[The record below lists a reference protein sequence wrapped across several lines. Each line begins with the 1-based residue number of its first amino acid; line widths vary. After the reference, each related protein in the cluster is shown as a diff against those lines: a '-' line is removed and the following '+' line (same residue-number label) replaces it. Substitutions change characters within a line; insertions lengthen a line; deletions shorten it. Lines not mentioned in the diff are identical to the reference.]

1 MIRYRLSFRRCFC
14 YNQICSGRKSWNW
27 RKNNHGKKE
36 SIRRQKREKDRSF
49 SDRAS
54 VDGYPGA
61 EYKSFLSVEEAQAY
75 LNRPADLLPGARSSA
90 GTDGGKNEED
100 QVVAY
105 VDGSFNKDI
114 GRYAFGCVL
123 IRPDGGIVRESGSGN
138 DPESLQLRNVT
149 GEMLGA
155 MYAVRWCAVN
165 GYPAVRICYDYMGIE
180 MWAVGSWRTNNSLTQ
195 KYAAFMRESGSRI
208 RNITRR
214 RTSWQRQ
221 RSRKGKRSQRSKESE
236 AKGIRGTWGMYWS
249 SLMRGH
255 RGGFRARSE
264 SRRPCRKRRGRA
276 SRQAAMCWFPRLRER
291 ERRSLRSSFFSTV

>member
-1 MIRYRLSFRRCFC
+1 MAKKKVYAV
-14 YNQICSGRKSWNW
+14 RK
-27 RKNNHGKKE
+27 GKKTGLF
-36 SIRRQKREKDRSF
+36 QTWDAC
-49 SDRAS
+49 RAS

-180 MWAVGSWRTNNSLTQ
+180 MWAVGAWRTNNSLTQ

-208 RNITRR
+208 RITFQKIAAH
-214 RTSWQRQ
+214 TGVEYNEEAD
-221 RSRKGKRSQRSKESE
+221 KLAKAALAEGKAIPKIKRVGSE
-236 AKGIRGTWGMYWS
+236 GD
-249 SLMRGH
+249 
-255 RGGFRARSE
+255 
-264 SRRPCRKRRGRA
+264 
-276 SRQAAMCWFPRLRER
+276 
-291 ERRSLRSSFFSTV
+291 

>member
-1 MIRYRLSFRRCFC
+1 MAKKKVYAV
-14 YNQICSGRKSWNW
+14 RK
-27 RKNNHGKKE
+27 GKKTGLF
-36 SIRRQKREKDRSF
+36 QTWDAC
-49 SDRAS
+49 RAS

-208 RNITRR
+208 RITLQKIAAH
-214 RTSWQRQ
+214 TGVEYNEEAD
-221 RSRKGKRSQRSKESE
+221 KLAKAALAEGKAIPKIKRVGSE
-236 AKGIRGTWGMYWS
+236 GD
-249 SLMRGH
+249 
-255 RGGFRARSE
+255 
-264 SRRPCRKRRGRA
+264 
-276 SRQAAMCWFPRLRER
+276 
-291 ERRSLRSSFFSTV
+291 

>member
-1 MIRYRLSFRRCFC
+1 MAKKKVYAV
-14 YNQICSGRKSWNW
+14 RK
-27 RKNNHGKKE
+27 GKKTGLF
-36 SIRRQKREKDRSF
+36 QTWDAC
-49 SDRAS
+49 RAS

-61 EYKSFLSVEEAQAY
+61 EYKSFLSMEEAQAY
-75 LNRPADLLPGARSSA
+75 LNRPADLLPGARSSV

-155 MYAVRWCAVN
+155 MYAVRWCEVN
-165 GYPAVRICYDYMGIE
+165 GYSAVRICYDYMGIE

-208 RNITRR
+208 RITFQKIAAH
-214 RTSWQRQ
+214 TGVEYNEEAD
-221 RSRKGKRSQRSKESE
+221 KLAKAALAEGKAIPKIKRVGSE
-236 AKGIRGTWGMYWS
+236 GD
-249 SLMRGH
+249 
-255 RGGFRARSE
+255 
-264 SRRPCRKRRGRA
+264 
-276 SRQAAMCWFPRLRER
+276 
-291 ERRSLRSSFFSTV
+291 

>member
-1 MIRYRLSFRRCFC
+1 MAKKKVYAV
-14 YNQICSGRKSWNW
+14 RK
-27 RKNNHGKKE
+27 GKKTGLF
-36 SIRRQKREKDRSF
+36 KTWDAC
-49 SDRAS
+49 RAS

-180 MWAVGSWRTNNSLTQ
+180 MWAVGAWRTNNSLTQ
-195 KYAAFMRESGSRI
+195 KYAAFMKESGSRI
-208 RNITRR
+208 RITFQKIAAH
-214 RTSWQRQ
+214 TGVEYNEEAD
-221 RSRKGKRSQRSKESE
+221 KLAKAALAEGKAIPKIKRVGSE
-236 AKGIRGTWGMYWS
+236 GD
-249 SLMRGH
+249 
-255 RGGFRARSE
+255 
-264 SRRPCRKRRGRA
+264 
-276 SRQAAMCWFPRLRER
+276 
-291 ERRSLRSSFFSTV
+291 

>member
-1 MIRYRLSFRRCFC
+1 MAKKKVYAV
-14 YNQICSGRKSWNW
+14 RK
-27 RKNNHGKKE
+27 GKKTGLF
-36 SIRRQKREKDRSF
+36 QTWDAC
-49 SDRAS
+49 RAS

-155 MYAVRWCAVN
+155 MYAVRWCEVN
-165 GYPAVRICYDYMGIE
+165 GYSAVRICYDYMGIE
-180 MWAVGSWRTNNSLTQ
+180 MWAVGAWRTNNSLTQ
-195 KYAAFMRESGSRI
+195 KYAAFMKESGSRI
-208 RNITRR
+208 RITFQKIAAH
-214 RTSWQRQ
+214 TGVEYNEEAD
-221 RSRKGKRSQRSKESE
+221 KLAKAALAEGKAIPKIKRVGSE
-236 AKGIRGTWGMYWS
+236 GN
-249 SLMRGH
+249 
-255 RGGFRARSE
+255 
-264 SRRPCRKRRGRA
+264 
-276 SRQAAMCWFPRLRER
+276 
-291 ERRSLRSSFFSTV
+291 

>member
-1 MIRYRLSFRRCFC
+1 MAKKKVYAV
-14 YNQICSGRKSWNW
+14 RK
-27 RKNNHGKKE
+27 GKKTGLF
-36 SIRRQKREKDRSF
+36 QTWDAC
-49 SDRAS
+49 RAS

-180 MWAVGSWRTNNSLTQ
+180 MWAVGAWRTNNSLTQ

-208 RNITRR
+208 RITFQKIAAH
-214 RTSWQRQ
+214 TGVEYNEEAD
-221 RSRKGKRSQRSKESE
+221 KLAKAALAEGKAIPKIKKVGSE
-236 AKGIRGTWGMYWS
+236 GN
-249 SLMRGH
+249 
-255 RGGFRARSE
+255 
-264 SRRPCRKRRGRA
+264 
-276 SRQAAMCWFPRLRER
+276 
-291 ERRSLRSSFFSTV
+291 

>member
-1 MIRYRLSFRRCFC
+1 M
-14 YNQICSGRKSWNW
+14 
-27 RKNNHGKKE
+27 
-36 SIRRQKREKDRSF
+36 
-49 SDRAS
+49 
-54 VDGYPGA
+54 
-61 EYKSFLSVEEAQAY
+61 
-75 LNRPADLLPGARSSA
+75 NRPADLLPGARSSA

-155 MYAVRWCAVN
+155 MYAVRWCEVN
-165 GYPAVRICYDYMGIE
+165 GYSAVRICYDYMGIE

-208 RNITRR
+208 RITFQKIAAH
-214 RTSWQRQ
+214 TGVEYNEEAD
-221 RSRKGKRSQRSKESE
+221 KLAKAALAEGKAIPKIKKVGSE
-236 AKGIRGTWGMYWS
+236 GN
-249 SLMRGH
+249 
-255 RGGFRARSE
+255 
-264 SRRPCRKRRGRA
+264 
-276 SRQAAMCWFPRLRER
+276 
-291 ERRSLRSSFFSTV
+291 